1 MIKVHS
7 FVLHECN
14 HHHHLHCYCR
24 SPLDLFQCET
34 NEREMVQYR
43 PNSKTKKHCRSIF
56 PSSKSTNAMNI
67 STFHI
72 ENDHGDH
79 EKHKYAENFQHF
91 VGLIDFS
98 SKQINGIIIY
108 KKKKSF
114 PSFSLIHSQN
124 KRLFTEHK
132 FTCRSKNNSDFIDMR
147 RTHFISTSDF
157 SSSTNKNALFSYLN
171 LLVNI

>member
-1 MIKVHS
+1 MLLKTKSFNQGARVEKRESNQAREREKDRLHVIDLFCFLIWIINWHFVYWQEYTVNHIAMIKVHS

-91 VGLIDFS
+91 VGLIDFLR
-98 SKQINGIIIY
+98 N
-108 KKKKSF
+108 KS
-114 PSFSLIHSQN
+114 I
-124 KRLFTEHK
+124 E
-132 FTCRSKNNSDFIDMR
+132 
-147 RTHFISTSDF
+147 
-157 SSSTNKNALFSYLN
+157 
-171 LLVNI
+171 